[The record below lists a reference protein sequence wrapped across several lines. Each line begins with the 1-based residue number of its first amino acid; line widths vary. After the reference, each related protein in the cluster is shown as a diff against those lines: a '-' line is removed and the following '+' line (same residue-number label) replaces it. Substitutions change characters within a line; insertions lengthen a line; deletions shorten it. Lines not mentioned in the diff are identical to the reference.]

1 LSIKPLF
8 IFDFEKRKKNTMKNV
23 HYETSPNF
31 YHEKCPLHLIIL
43 FFFVSQLSFSQPYKP
58 ILKADSTT
66 WHIIYTPTG
75 FGVIH
80 ATGTLYNKQA
90 DTIINGKQYCELF
103 DKNLFSLGSSND
115 HFYLA
120 EDTLTGKAW
129 LYFEG
134 LSGNG
139 ERLIMDMNLN
149 VGDTFFIHN
158 GNGST
163 NYSLVDSVFYDAGLK
178 HIRLD
183 YTQFVQ
189 SASGFQEIPL
199 MFIEGIGPN
208 FSPVFNHPY
217 AGLSN
222 PPFFLLCKEEDTLQT
237 FHLEINNQS
246 GSNLCTYSYITD
258 VYENTNLIFCEIS
271 PNPFTNNLS
280 IENNNSYDIEYI
292 IYNSLGQKM
301 TMPAK
306 INSFSSQSINMEGLH
321 SGIYFIQIRSENT
334 KQSSLKIIKY

>member
-1 LSIKPLF
+1 V
-8 IFDFEKRKKNTMKNV
+8 KKAII
-23 HYETSPNF
+23 
-31 YHEKCPLHLIIL
+31 IIL
-43 FFFVSQLSFSQPYKP
+43 FLFISQMSFSQSYKP

-66 WHIIYTPTG
+66 WHIIHTPTG

-103 DKNLFSLGSSND
+103 EKSLFSLGSSND

-134 LSGNG
+134 LSGN
-139 ERLIMDMNLN
+139 EEILIMDMNLN

-158 GNGST
+158 SST
-163 NYSLVDSVFYDAGLK
+163 NYTLVDSVFYDAGLK

-183 YTQFVQ
+183 YSQFVQ

-222 PPFFLLCKEEDTLQT
+222 PPFFLLCKEEDTLQA

-258 VYENTNLIFCEIS
+258 VYENTNQEVMVKVY
-271 PNPFTNNLS
+271 PNPAAES
-280 IENNNSYDIEYI
+280 ITVAYD
-292 IYNSLGQKM
+292 
-301 TMPAK
+301 
-306 INSFSSQSINMEGLH
+306 FINMEDGRFHLYSMDGKLLIEKH
-321 SGIYFIQIRSENT
+321 LETTARQTIINSAALDNGIYFYTVYSNGSFITHGEIVLV
-334 KQSSLKIIKY
+334 K